1 LDAGPFVRLYY
12 YDSEISAY
20 DLSEAIGWAP
30 AAEYISGRSTSK
42 NFMASRGYIE
52 RSDFVKEM
60 DARKCDPLASYDL
73 FDAISSRKGGVVS
86 PVVYDNKLR
95 TYRDG
100 SSAPGVVASSFAG
113 DLNGFLAVKL
123 GAFVGLVICL
133 LVDFG
138 LVAKNGIKGFLL

>member
-1 LDAGPFVRLYY
+1 MDAGPFVRLYY

-73 FDAISSRKGGVVS
+73 SMRY
-86 PVVYDNKLR
+86 P
-95 TYRDG
+95 
-100 SSAPGVVASSFAG
+100 PGR
-113 DLNGFLAVKL
+113 
-123 GAFVGLVICL
+123 GAWYLQSCTTTS
-133 LVDFG
+133 
-138 LVAKNGIKGFLL
+138 